1 MNESEW
7 IHCTNPIPMLELLG
21 SRMSDRQ
28 LKQFSVACYRQI
40 NPYLTEEAKRV
51 IEALEAEINGDP
63 DPAVFASASAALESE
78 VFDSSRNTLG
88 GIISNYVLV
97 LTEPPALEGAQT
109 AISAVCRVAEWG
121 TGSASDKADTQSAE
135 LTDLA
140 NKLRDIVGNSL
151 QPLLVQ

>member
-1 MNESEW
+1 MNQSEW
-7 IHCTNPIPMLELLG
+7 LSCTNPKEMLEFLSGRL
-21 SRMSDRQ
+21 SDRQ

-121 TGSASDKADTQSAE
+121 TGSASDKTDTQLAE
-135 LTDLA
+135 LTALA